1 MNAVVEVDRGR
12 RAYAREAWLEAYE
25 QLSAADRREPLGAED
40 LGRLATSAYM
50 IGRESEYLGLLER
63 AHRAHLASGERL
75 EALRCAFWIGIGLA
89 GRGEAGR
96 AGGWLGRAQRL
107 LDECGTDRVERGY
120 LLLPVV
126 FEQEASGELEAAA
139 TTAAEAAAIGGEY
152 GDADLFALATHEQG
166 HVLIRLGRGKEGL
179 RLLDETMVAVT
190 AGELS
195 PIVSGIVYCGVIL
208 ACRDASELR
217 RAQEWTAALS
227 DWCDRQPDLVAFTGR
242 CLTHRAEVLQLN
254 GAWAQALEE
263 ARRAEERSV
272 RAENPGAAGEA
283 CYRRGEIHRMLGQ
296 FRLAEDAYR
305 EASRNGREPQPGLAL
320 LRSAQGKSDAAA
332 AAIRRALSECAE
344 PGRRTSLL
352 PAFAEIALAVGD
364 VAAARAASDELSA
377 LAQGRDDGALVA
389 NAARVRGAVELV
401 EGDPAGALVSLRRA
415 AETWRRLEAPYEVA
429 RVREL
434 VGLACRALDDEDT
447 AALELDSARTT
458 YARLGAVPDL
468 ARMDLLGGGPRRES
482 HGLTKRELEVLRLV
496 AAGQT
501 NKAIAAG
508 LVLSERTVDRHVSNI
523 LAKLRVSSRA
533 AATASAYEHGLL

>member
-1 MNAVVEVDRGR
+1 MVEVDLGR
-12 RAYAREAWLEAYE
+12 RAYASEAWLEAYE
-25 QLSAADRREPLGAED
+25 RLSAADRREALGAQD
-40 LGRLATSAYM
+40 VGLLATSAYM
-50 IGRESEYLGLLER
+50 IGRESEYLVLLER
-63 AHRAHLASGERL
+63 AYRAHLTAGERL
-75 EALRCAFWIGIGLA
+75 EALRRAFWLGIGLA
-89 GRGEAGR
+89 GRGDVGR

-107 LDECGTDRVERGY
+107 LEECGIDRVERGY

-126 FEQEASGELEAAA
+126 FEQEASGDLEAAA
-139 TTAAEAAAIGGEY
+139 TTAAEAATIGREY
-152 GDADLFALATHEQG
+152 GDADLFALAAHEQG
-166 HVLIRLGRGKEGL
+166 HVLIRLGRGKDGL

-242 CLTHRAEVLQLN
+242 CLTHRAELLHLH
-254 GAWAQALEE
+254 GAWAPALEA
-263 ARRAEERSV
+263 ARRAEERSG
-272 RAENPGAAGEA
+272 RAENPAA
-283 CYRRGEIHRMLGQ
+283 
-296 FRLAEDAYR
+296 AEEAYR

-320 LRSAQGKSDAAA
+320 LRSAQGKVEAAA
-332 AAIRRALSECAE
+332 ASVRRALAECSEPA
-344 PGRRTSLL
+344 RRAGLL
-352 PAFAEIALAVGD
+352 PAFVEIALAVGD

-377 LAQGRDDGALVA
+377 LAQGHGGGALGA
-389 NAARVRGAVELV
+389 SAAGVRGAVELT
-401 EGDPAGALVSLRRA
+401 EGDAAGALVSLRQA

-429 RVREL
+429 RAREL
-434 VGLACRALDDEDT
+434 LGLACRALDDEDT
-447 AALELDSARTT
+447 AALELDAARTT

-468 ARMDLLGGGPRRES
+468 ARLDSLARGARRET
-482 HGLTKRELEVLRLV
+482 HGLTTRELEVLRLV

-501 NKAIAAG
+501 NKAIAAR
-508 LVLSERTVDRHVSNI
+508 LVVSERTVDRHVSNI